1 MLSRHDFLKMIG
13 AFGFVLMP
21 LNKLLRKS
29 TFGLQDKGGGELYEG
44 FVLLDQDAP
53 IPSFVQVAPCP
64 ILCNVDESTLLD
76 PELDAY
82 KGDISWFD
90 SIENLRNNIDF
101 RIFVLGS
108 LPHKMTFL
116 HGYVLRFAG
125 SGEVWEARL
134 DFGFENNR
142 EPLISLSAR
151 PIFARPYP
159 VWPVLTYPK
168 KEPPEIILDD
178 EYIIRKPNKVVFTPE
193 QGIMLPTDQG
203 YTLQWIK
210 RDVLYTIFMEYEGW
224 RDNVESVGKSLVEK

>member
-1 MLSRHDFLKMIG
+1 MLNRRDFIKMVG
-13 AFGFVLMP
+13 AFSFVLTP
-21 LNKLLRKS
+21 LNTLIRKTQGIDS
-29 TFGLQDKGGGELYEG
+29 SDGELYEG

-64 ILCNVDESTLLD
+64 ILCNVDESTLLN

-125 SGEVWEARL
+125 SSEVWEARL

-142 EPLISLSAR
+142 E
-151 PIFARPYP
+151 
-159 VWPVLTYPK
+159 
-168 KEPPEIILDD
+168 
-178 EYIIRKPNKVVFTPE
+178 
-193 QGIMLPTDQG
+193 
-203 YTLQWIK
+203 
-210 RDVLYTIFMEYEGW
+210 
-224 RDNVESVGKSLVEK
+224 